1 MKLWSLWAGR
11 GQSRSHLSEDLG
23 GRLWLEPF
31 VLSGTGMTHSGWQRP
46 GELLGEWALPHFTTE
61 SQQLEDP
68 IEYTLFGLWFFR
80 SQKLKVLVLRGSK
93 GMCPVLLGSLC

>member
-31 VLSGTGMTHSGWQRP
+31 VLSGTGMTRLPLIGRGLGSCLEDGLYP
-46 GELLGEWALPHFTTE
+46 ISLLSH

-68 IEYTLFGLWFFR
+68 IEYVVWFMGF
-80 SQKLKVLVLRGSK
+80 
-93 GMCPVLLGSLC
+93 

>member
-11 GQSRSHLSEDLG
+11 GQSRNHLSEDLG

-31 VLSGTGMTHSGWQRP
+31 VLSGTGMTHLPLVGRGLGSCLEDGLYP
-46 GELLGEWALPHFTTE
+46 ISLLSH

-68 IEYTLFGLWFFR
+68 IEYVVWFMVF
-80 SQKLKVLVLRGSK
+80 
-93 GMCPVLLGSLC
+93 